1 MAMGWLDPL
10 ECKAA
15 RDCLRQGQL
24 EEAARVLLTSK
35 NREHRA
41 VRRLLVEVG
50 RNLVARATREA
61 EADQWEL
68 VAKTLEIA
76 SQCITLEGEALAL
89 QNRALRALA
98 EKKRRE
104 ERQLEEQVK
113 IREQVSEAKRLAS
126 SGEFTLALELLA
138 RWETQG
144 GREVTAAIEEIRL
157 SERRFG
163 TAVRACEEAIERGDE
178 GLARHHWN
186 TLRQIAPEAPQVKRL
201 AGELARLAARGSR
214 SAVDRGRP
222 VRGRSEK
229 LLMEGVG
236 IILLGEE
243 VVLGSAREE
252 VHLPILG
259 RIHRRHA
266 VLLRDRQG
274 WQLVACR
281 DKYGEPCLVKV
292 DGHQVSD
299 VCRLADGNVVQLG
312 EDKCRWR
319 FRLPVSGSLTALW
332 EALPDSTGSVVV
344 PSTGE
349 TLKRVVFLVDEL
361 SVRPYAPAHIVREDL
376 PCRGLILRWEK
387 EGLHWDV
394 EGGSAWAE
402 IPGVTWTSS
411 DRYVYLP
418 SRLIIEAQ
426 WDEAERLGRMIA
438 EPRQTEHVTLVF
450 RQC

>member
-1 MAMGWLDPL
+1 MGWLDPL

-15 RDCLRQGQL
+15 RDYLRQGQL

-41 VRRLLVEVG
+41 VRHLLVEVG
-50 RNLVARATREA
+50 QNLVARATREA
-61 EADQWEL
+61 EMGQWEL
-68 VAKTLEIA
+68 VAKTLEVA
-76 SQCITLEGEALAL
+76 SRCVTLEGDALAL
-89 QNRALRALA
+89 QNRAMQALA
-98 EKKRRE
+98 EKKREE
-104 ERQLEEQVK
+104 ERRLEEQAKV
-113 IREQVSEAKRLAS
+113 REQVSEARRLAR
-126 SGEFTLALELLA
+126 SGEFALALELLA

-144 GREVTAAIEEIRL
+144 GREVATAIEEIRL

-163 TAVRACEEAIERGDE
+163 AAVQACEEAVGQGDE

-201 AGELARLAARGSR
+201 AGELARLAARGTR
-214 SAVDRGRP
+214 VAGDRGRP
-222 VRGRSEK
+222 VRGRSERI
-229 LLMEGVG
+229 LMEGVG
-236 IILLGEE
+236 MILLGQEI
-243 VVLGSAREE
+243 VLGAAREE
-252 VHLPILG
+252 VDLPILG

-266 VLLRDRQG
+266 ALLRDKSG

-292 DGHQVSD
+292 DGHTVRD

-312 EDKCRWR
+312 EDRCRWR
-319 FRLPVSGSLTALW
+319 FRLPVGDSLTAVW

-344 PSTGE
+344 PGTGD
-349 TLKRVVFLVDEL
+349 TLKRAVFLVDEL
-361 SVRPYAPAHIVREDL
+361 LVRPYAPAHIIRGDL
-376 PCRGLILRWEK
+376 PCQALILRWEK

-402 IPGVTWTSS
+402 IPGVTWIAS
-411 DRYVYLP
+411 DRCLYLP
-418 SRLIIEAQ
+418 SRLVINAQ
-426 WDEAERLGRMIA
+426 WDEAERLGRMMA
-438 EPRQTEHVTLVF
+438 EPSQPEQVTVVF